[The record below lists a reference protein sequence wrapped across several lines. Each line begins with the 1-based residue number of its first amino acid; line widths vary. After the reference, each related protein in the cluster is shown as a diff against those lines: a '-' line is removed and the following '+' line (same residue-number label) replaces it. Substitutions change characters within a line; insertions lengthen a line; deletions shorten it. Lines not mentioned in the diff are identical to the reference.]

1 MARTRNAAK
10 RQKAAAVE
18 SALFDPDVVFLLA
31 GLLDARDLC
40 RVSQTCQ
47 TLGGKQTAYNGLSMV
62 EEAARRLLECA
73 TDWEKSCLPKYDG
86 EGWVELCHHLL
97 MLRSKLT
104 FDQLVGS
111 NIEYGDDQSIVRAST
126 ASWSSSTA
134 LCSNH
139 VMRSGRHFSVFT
151 PAGIARIGVTRPVR
165 QIGVSAT
172 GLFDFFDPG
181 VETFWEYLMRKRTD
195 RWNDSNVH
203 YCAMAS
209 VLPRAHVHLA
219 HVPPPPLQR
228 LAEIAPPLFGREPRI
243 PRPYPVCLGC
253 HIRPAP
259 EERLAQ
265 VMTLSTDGKSER
277 RNQVPRP

>member
-1 MARTRNAAK
+1 M
-10 RQKAAAVE
+10 
-18 SALFDPDVVFLLA
+18 
-31 GLLDARDLC
+31 
-40 RVSQTCQ
+40 
-47 TLGGKQTAYNGLSMV
+47 
-62 EEAARRLLECA
+62 
-73 TDWEKSCLPKYDG
+73 
-86 EGWVELCHHLL
+86 
-97 MLRSKLT
+97 
-104 FDQLVGS
+104 
-111 NIEYGDDQSIVRAST
+111 
-126 ASWSSSTA
+126 SSTA

-139 VMRSGRHFSVFT
+139 VMRSGRHFAVLT
-151 PAGIARIGVTRPVR
+151 PGGIARIGVTRPVR
-165 QIGVSAT
+165 QICVSAT

-203 YCAMAS
+203 YCAMVS

-219 HVPPPPLQR
+219 HVPPPPLQC